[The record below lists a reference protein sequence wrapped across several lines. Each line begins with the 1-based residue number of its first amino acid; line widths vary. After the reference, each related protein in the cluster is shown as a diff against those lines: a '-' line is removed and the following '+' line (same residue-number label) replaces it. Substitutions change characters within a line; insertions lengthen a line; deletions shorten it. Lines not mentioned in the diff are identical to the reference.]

1 MKEKEKVTSEV
12 EETLDVKGINVIIRL
27 LKNMLKIGYVLA
39 IILGIYAFI
48 VLGKEMG
55 IFKTLVTL
63 LRIISPLFIGII
75 IAWLFNPMVKWLEK
89 KKIKRKF
96 GTILVYLG
104 FLSILTI
111 IISVLIPALFDQAKD
126 FAGTIP
132 GIFDQMQEWV
142 NTIFNGTSG
151 LAEIIDMKSMKVNL
165 FNQLETIGNNITSS
179 LPNLIITI
187 ATSLF
192 KGVGNFI
199 IGLIIGFF
207 FLISF
212 DNTDNIIDFLP
223 SKIKKVTTEVLDEID
238 GALRTFVVGA
248 SLDCLFIFVITSIG
262 LYFVGLKS
270 PLLFGLF
277 CGITN
282 IIPYAGPYIGG
293 APAVIVGFSQGFTT
307 GILTLAVIVVI
318 QFLEGNFLQPVI
330 LSKTTKLHPVTI
342 MLGLLIFGYFWGIL
356 GMLVSTPIIAAGKAV
371 LLYFDEKYDILSFE

>member
-1 MKEKEKVTSEV
+1 MKEKEKMTAEV
-12 EETLDVKGINVIIRL
+12 DETLDVKGINVIIRL

-55 IFKTLVTL
+55 IFKTIITL

-75 IAWLFNPMVKWLEK
+75 IAWLFNPLVKWLEK
-89 KKIKRKF
+89 KRIKRKL
-96 GTILVYLG
+96 GTILVYLV
-104 FLSILTI
+104 FLSILTV

-126 FAGTIP
+126 FASTIP
-132 GIFDQMQEWV
+132 SIFDQMQEWV
-142 NTIFNGTSG
+142 NAIFNGTSG
-151 LAEIIDMKSMKVNL
+151 LAEIIDMKTMKVNL

-293 APAVIVGFSQGFTT
+293 APAVIVGFSQGVTT

-342 MLGLLIFGYFWGIL
+342 MLGLLIFGYFWGII

-371 LLYFDEKYDILSFE
+371 VLYFDEKYDILSFK

>member
-1 MKEKEKVTSEV
+1 MKEKEKLTTEV
-12 EETLDVKGINVIIRL
+12 DENLDVKGINVIIRL

-55 IFKTLVTL
+55 IFKTIVTL

-104 FLSILTI
+104 FLSVLTV

-126 FAGTIP
+126 FAGAIP

-151 LAEIIDMKSMKVNL
+151 LAEIIDMKTMKTNL

-223 SKIKKVTTEVLDEID
+223 STIKKVTTEVLDEID

-293 APAVIVGFSQGFTT
+293 APAVIVGFSQGLTT

-371 LLYFDEKYDILSFE
+371 VLYFDEKYDILSFK